1 MAKYKTSKIN
11 QTVFLQVSLR
21 DQIIE
26 GTIEFAINM
35 LVDTR
40 MDLTRFDNRYKNDQT
55 GSPAYDPR
63 VLFKIVLY
71 GYSLG
76 IISSRKLER
85 ACRRNTV
92 FMALTGGQHPDHSKI
107 AAFVSSMSDE
117 IASLFSNVLLVC
129 DEMKLLGGT
138 EFALDGLKL
147 PSNASKRWSGKM
159 TDLQKKK
166 GRLEV
171 KVKKMLSDHV
181 EEDKMEDQDTTEKI
195 NRDKK
200 IEKLIKN
207 AERIERFL
215 KENEAKPG
223 KQYKEVKSN
232 ITDNDSAM
240 MQTSHGAIQGYN
252 AQALVDS
259 KHQVIVQADAFGTGT
274 DHHHLEPVI
283 DGAKENMAAIGHT
296 EEYFKD
302 KILSADTA
310 YHSTN
315 SIKKCEEEQIDAYI
329 PDKEYRKRHPD
340 FSINETSKASR
351 KKKYQREDFHYDDK
365 TDQYECPQGKLLKCN
380 AAKVKINGVV
390 YRRYR
395 ADTIDC
401 EACTARAECIN
412 NKGKNG
418 KRKTLMIA
426 ISSESRNYSK
436 EMAQKIDTEQARKI
450 YPHRAAIVE
459 PVFANIRT
467 QKRLDRFG
475 LRGKIKVNIQW
486 KLYCMI
492 HNIEKIVNFGHGFAT
507 G

>member
-1 MAKYKTSKIN
+1 M
-11 QTVFLQVSLR
+11 
-21 DQIIE
+21 
-26 GTIEFAINM
+26 
-35 LVDTR
+35 
-40 MDLTRFDNRYKNDQT
+40 
-55 GSPAYDPR
+55 
-63 VLFKIVLY
+63 
-71 GYSLG
+71 
-76 IISSRKLER
+76 
-85 ACRRNTV
+85 
-92 FMALTGGQHPDHSKI
+92 
-107 AAFVSSMSDE
+107 
-117 IASLFSNVLLVC
+117 
-129 DEMKLLGGT
+129 
-138 EFALDGLKL
+138 
-147 PSNASKRWSGKM
+147 
-159 TDLQKKK
+159 
-166 GRLEV
+166 
-171 KVKKMLSDHV
+171 
-181 EEDKMEDQDTTEKI
+181 
-195 NRDKK
+195 
-200 IEKLIKN
+200 
-207 AERIERFL
+207 
-215 KENEAKPG
+215 
-223 KQYKEVKSN
+223 
-232 ITDNDSAM
+232 
-240 MQTSHGAIQGYN
+240 
-252 AQALVDS
+252 
-259 KHQVIVQADAFGTGT
+259 QADAFGTGT

-395 ADTIDC
+395 AEAIDC
-401 EACTARAECIN
+401 KACTARTECIN

-418 KRKTLMIA
+418 KCKTLMIG

-436 EMAQKIDTEQARKI
+436 EMAQKIDTEPARKI
-450 YPHRAAIVE
+450 YHQRAAIVE
-459 PVFANIRT
+459 PDFANIRT

-486 KLYCMI
+486 KLYCII
-492 HNIEKIVNFGHGFAT
+492 HNIEKIVNFGHGFAE

>member
-11 QTVFLQVSLR
+11 QTVFLQVSLP
-21 DQIIE
+21 DQLIK

-40 MDLTRFDNRYKNDQT
+40 LDLSGFDKRYKNDQT

-63 VLFKIVLY
+63 VLLKIVLY

-76 IISSRKLER
+76 IISSRRLEK

-92 FMALTGGQHPDHSKI
+92 FMALAGGQHPDHSKI
-107 AAFVSSMSDE
+107 AAFISSMSDE
-117 IASLFSNVLLVC
+117 ITPLFSNVLLIC

-159 TDLQKKK
+159 YDLQKKK
-166 GRLEV
+166 ERLEV

-181 EEDKMEDQDTTEKI
+181 EEDKVEDQDTSEKI
-195 NRDKK
+195 NKDKK

-223 KQYKEVKSN
+223 KQYKEIKSN
-232 ITDNDSAM
+232 ITDNDSAI

-259 KHQVIVQADAFGTGT
+259 KHQIIVQADAFGTGT

-302 KILSADTA
+302 KILSADTS
-310 YHSTN
+310 YHSTEN
-315 SIKKCEEEQIDAYI
+315 IKKCEEEQIDAYI
-329 PDKEYRKRHPD
+329 PDKEYRKRHPEL
-340 FSINETSKASR
+340 SINETSKASR

-380 AAKVKINGVV
+380 AARVKINGVI

-395 ADTIDC
+395 AEEIDC
-401 EACTARAECIN
+401 EACTTRPECIN
-412 NKGKNG
+412 NKGKKG
-418 KRKTLMIA
+418 KRRTLMIA
-426 ISSESRNYSK
+426 VSSEERNYSK
-436 EMAQKIDTEQARKI
+436 EMAQKIDTEPARKI

>member
-11 QTVFLQVSLR
+11 QSVFLQVSLP

-40 MDLTRFDNRYKNDQT
+40 MDLTGFDNRYKNDQT

-63 VLFKIVLY
+63 VLLKIVLY

-76 IISSRKLER
+76 IISSRKLEK
-85 ACRRNTV
+85 ACRKNTV
-92 FMALTGGQHPDHSKI
+92 FMALSGGQHPDHSKI
-107 AAFVSSMSDE
+107 AAFVSSMPDE
-117 IASLFSNVLLVC
+117 IAPLFRNVLLVC

-147 PSNASKRWSGKM
+147 PSNASRRWSGRMSK
-159 TDLQKKK
+159 LQKKK
-166 GRLEV
+166 ARLES
-171 KVKKMLSDHV
+171 KVKKMLSDHM
-181 EEDKMEDQDTTEKI
+181 EEDKKEAEDTVARTNK
-195 NRDKK
+195 DKHIK
-200 IEKLIKN
+200 KLKKQ
-207 AERIERFL
+207 AERIEKFL
-215 KENEAKPG
+215 KDNEAKPG
-223 KQYKEVKSN
+223 KKWKELKSN
-232 ITDNDSAM
+232 ITDNESAM
-240 MQTSHGAIQGYN
+240 MHTSHGSIQGYN

-259 KHQVIVQADAFGTGT
+259 KHQVIVQADAFGAGT

-283 DGAKENMAAIGHT
+283 DGAKENMVAIGHS

-302 KILSADTA
+302 KILSADTS
-310 YHSTN
+310 YHSTV
-315 SIKKCEEEQIDAYI
+315 SLKKCEEEQINAYI
-329 PDKEYRKRHPD
+329 PDREYRKRHPEC
-340 FSINETSKASR
+340 SIKESSKVSR
-351 KKKYQREDFHYDDK
+351 RRKYQREDFQYNDK
-365 TDQYECPQGKLLKCN
+365 TDQYECPQGKLLKCDG
-380 AAKVKINGVV
+380 AKVRLNGFV

-395 ADTIDC
+395 ADAIDC
-401 EACTARAECIN
+401 EACTARQGCIY
-412 NKGKNG
+412 NKGKMG

-426 ISSESRNYSK
+426 VESESRNYSK
-436 EMAQKIDTEQARKI
+436 EMAAKIDTELARKI
-450 YPHRAAIVE
+450 YPRRAAIVE

-492 HNIEKIVNFGHGFAT
+492 HNIEKIVNFGHGFAE

>member
-1 MAKYKTSKIN
+1 
-11 QTVFLQVSLR
+11 
-21 DQIIE
+21 
-26 GTIEFAINM
+26 
-35 LVDTR
+35 
-40 MDLTRFDNRYKNDQT
+40 
-55 GSPAYDPR
+55 
-63 VLFKIVLY
+63 
-71 GYSLG
+71 
-76 IISSRKLER
+76 
-85 ACRRNTV
+85 
-92 FMALTGGQHPDHSKI
+92 
-107 AAFVSSMSDE
+107 VSSIPDE
-117 IASLFSNVLLVC
+117 ITPLFSNVLLVC

-159 TDLQKKK
+159 SDLQKKK
-166 GRLEV
+166 ERLEV

-215 KENEAKPG
+215 KENKAKPG
-223 KQYKEVKSN
+223 KQLKEVKSN

-240 MQTSHGAIQGYN
+240 MQTSHGSIQGYN

-259 KHQVIVQADAFGTGT
+259 KHQIIVQADAFGAGT

-283 DGAKENMAAIGHT
+283 DGAKENMVAIGHT

-302 KILSADTA
+302 KILSADTS
-310 YHSTN
+310 YHSTD

-340 FSINETSKASR
+340 FSINESSKVSR
-351 KKKYQREDFHYDDK
+351 RKKYQREDFRYDDK
-365 TDQYECPQGKLLKCN
+365 TDQYECPQGKMLKCN
-380 AAKVKINGVV
+380 AAKVRLGGVV
-390 YRRYR
+390 YRRYK
-395 ADTIDC
+395 ADAIDC
-401 EACTARAECIN
+401 EACTARQGCIN
-412 NKGKNG
+412 NQGEKG

-426 ISSESRNYSK
+426 IESESRNYSK
-436 EMAQKIDTEQARKI
+436 EMAQKIDTELARKI

>member
-11 QTVFLQVSLR
+11 QTVFMQVSLP
-21 DQIIE
+21 DQIIK

-40 MDLTRFDNRYKNDQT
+40 IDLSGFDNRYKNDQT

-63 VLFKIVLY
+63 VLLKIVLY

-76 IISSRKLER
+76 IISSRKLEK

-107 AAFVSSMSDE
+107 AAFISSMSDE
-117 IASLFSNVLLVC
+117 IAPLFSNILLVC

-138 EFALDGLKL
+138 EFAMDGLKL
-147 PSNASKRWSGKM
+147 PSNASKRWSGRM
-159 TDLQKKK
+159 SDLQKKK
-166 GRLEV
+166 ERLEN
-171 KVKKMLSDHV
+171 KVKKMLLIHM
-181 EEDKMEDQDTTEKI
+181 EEDKMEDEGTSEKI
-195 NRDKK
+195 NEDKK
-200 IEKLIKN
+200 IKKLIKQ

-215 KENEAKPG
+215 KENDAKPG
-223 KQYKEVKSN
+223 KNWKEIKSN
-232 ITDNDSAM
+232 ITDNESAIM
-240 MQTSHGAIQGYN
+240 NTSHGSIQGYN

-259 KHQVIVQADAFGTGT
+259 KHQIIVQADAFGAGT
-274 DHHHLEPVI
+274 DHHHLKPVI
-283 DGAKENMAAIGHT
+283 DGAKENMVAIGHT

-302 KILSADTA
+302 KILTADTS
-310 YHSTN
+310 YHSTD

-329 PDKEYRKRHPD
+329 PDKEYRKRHPEL
-340 FSINETSKASR
+340 SINESSKASR
-351 KKKYQREDFHYDDK
+351 RKKYQREDFHYDDK
-365 TDQYECPQGKLLKCN
+365 TDQYECPQGKQLKCN
-380 AAKVKINGVV
+380 AARVKINGVV
-390 YRRYR
+390 YRRYK
-395 ADTIDC
+395 ADAMDC
-401 EACTARAECIN
+401 EACTARQGCIN
-412 NKGKNG
+412 NKGEKS

-426 ISSESRNYSK
+426 IESESRNYSK
-436 EMAQKIDTEQARKI
+436 EMAAKIDTELARKI

>member
-107 AAFVSSMSDE
+107 AAFVSSMPDE
-117 IASLFSNVLLVC
+117 IAPLFSNVLLVC

-181 EEDKMEDQDTTEKI
+181 QEDKMEDQDTTEKI

-215 KENEAKPG
+215 KENESKPG
-223 KQYKEVKSN
+223 KQYKEIKSN

-390 YRRYR
+390 YRRYT
-395 ADTIDC
+395 ADAIDC

-467 QKRLDRFG
+467 QKRLDRF
-475 LRGKIKVNIQW
+475 
-486 KLYCMI
+486 
-492 HNIEKIVNFGHGFAT
+492 
-507 G
+507 